1 MAKYQRSP
9 RRPFGLKEGE
19 PVAVLDIGDKK
30 TICLIGSADQYSTG
44 YSLLGWG
51 QHRTLGIKAGE
62 VSDMEGL
69 ERSVRVAV
77 AEAERM
83 AQETVDSVIL
93 GVSGSR
99 ITSQHVK
106 ETTETAESA
115 VSSRDIK
122 RVQRIALNRAGT
134 RGSKILS
141 AYPVT
146 YALDDR
152 LDVGEPL
159 GMIGKKLTAKLNV
172 LSAPKNFLA
181 NFFEVLSRAHLNIGG
196 ITSLAI
202 ASGAG
207 TLVPDEREHGALC
220 IDMGAS
226 VTTLSC
232 YRKNVPTWMHVLS
245 LGGNSVTADIASVLK
260 TTTEAAERL
269 KLKDGIA
276 VVAAGQ
282 QGLVECAV
290 LNDNGQ
296 LYARQIRRG
305 EIAQIIQPRIEE
317 TFESILRILRSADL
331 GVAYPSRIILTG
343 GASQL
348 AGVHEIAMK
357 VMQMPVRLGR
367 PLAATILGN
376 AYSTPDYAAVSGL
389 LAMCF
394 EPNYDVTQSFKE
406 EHQSDGFLGLGQIY
420 RWLRENF

>member
-9 RRPFGLKEGE
+9 KRPFGLKEGE

-30 TICLIGSADQYSTG
+30 TVCLIANADQYSSG

-51 QHRTLGIKAGE
+51 QHRTLGIRAGE

-77 AEAERM
+77 AEAERT
-83 AQETVDSVIL
+83 AQVTVDSVIL
-93 GVSGSR
+93 GISGIRVSSHHFSE
-99 ITSQHVK
+99 TS
-106 ETTETAESA
+106 ETAESA
-115 VSSRDIK
+115 VSLRDIK
-122 RVQRIALNRAGT
+122 RVQRITLNKART
-134 RGSKILS
+134 RGSKIIS

-146 YALDDR
+146 YDLDDR

-172 LSAPKNFLA
+172 MSAPKSFLTNFA
-181 NFFEVLSRAHLNIGG
+181 EVLSRAHLNIGG

-207 TLVPDEREHGALC
+207 TLVPDEKDHGALC

-226 VTTLSC
+226 VTSLSC
-232 YRKNVPTWMHVLS
+232 YRKSVPTWMHVLAV
-245 LGGNSVTADIASVLK
+245 GGNSVTADIASALG
-260 TTTEAAERL
+260 TTFEAAEKL

-276 VVAAGQ
+276 VLTSGQ
-282 QGLVECAV
+282 NSVVECAV
-290 LNDNGQ
+290 LNENGQ
-296 LYARQIRRG
+296 LYGKSIQRG
-305 EIAQIIQPRIEE
+305 EIAQIVQPRIEE
-317 TFESILRILRSADL
+317 TFESILRVLRSADL
-331 GVAYPSRIILTG
+331 GVAYPSRIVLTG

-348 AGVHEIAMK
+348 VGVHEIAMN

-367 PLAATILGN
+367 PLAADVLGN
-376 AYSTPDYAAVSGL
+376 AYRTPNYAAVAGL

-394 EPNYDVTQSFKE
+394 ETNHDVTQTFKE
-406 EHQSDGFLGLGQIY
+406 EPQSEGFLGLGQIY

>member
-9 RRPFGLKEGE
+9 KRPFGLKEGE

-30 TICLIGSADQYSTG
+30 TVCLIGSDEQHSTG
-44 YSLLGWG
+44 YTLLGWG
-51 QHRTLGIKAGE
+51 QHRTLGIRAGE
-62 VSDMEGL
+62 ISDMEGL

-77 AEAERM
+77 AEAERT
-83 AQETVDSVIL
+83 AQETVDSIVL
-93 GVSGSR
+93 GISGSR
-99 ITSQHVK
+99 IASQHVE

-122 RVQRIALNRAGT
+122 RVQRIALNKAGI

-152 LDVGEPL
+152 QDVGEPL
-159 GMIGKKLTAKLNV
+159 GMIGRKLTAKLNV
-172 LSAPKNFLA
+172 TLAPKSFLA
-181 NFFEVLSRAHLNIGG
+181 NFSEVLSRAHLSIGG

-207 TLVPDEREHGALC
+207 TLVPDEREYGALC
-220 IDMGAS
+220 IDLGAS

-232 YRKNVPTWMHVLS
+232 YRKSVPTWMHVLS
-245 LGGNSVTADIASVLK
+245 VGGNSVTADIATAFG
-260 TTTEAAERL
+260 TTTEAAE
-269 KLKDGIA
+269 KLKITEGMA
-276 VVAAGQ
+276 VASTGQ
-282 QGLVECAV
+282 NELVECAV
-290 LNDNGQ
+290 LNDQGQ

-317 TFESILRILRSADL
+317 TFESILRVLRSADL
-331 GVAYPSRIILTG
+331 GVAYPSRIVLTG
-343 GASQL
+343 GASRL
-348 AGVHEIAMK
+348 AGVHEIAMR

-367 PLAATILGN
+367 PLATDILGN
-376 AYSTPDYAAVSGL
+376 AYSTPDYAAVAGL

-394 EPNYDVTQSFKE
+394 ESNHDVTQTFKE
-406 EHQSDGFLGLGQIY
+406 EPQSDDFLGIGQVY